1 MGLAVPI
8 GQVYLCTIEV
18 MKRNREG
25 TLNVSG
31 NSSTIEGLPL
41 GQGETRRRKQVNDLD
56 SSWMGQTSRQ
66 H

>member
-1 MGLAVPI
+1 MALAVPI
-8 GQVYLCTIEV
+8 GHMYLCTIKV

-31 NSSTIEGLPL
+31 NSSTMEGLPL
-41 GQGETRRRKQVNDLD
+41 GQGETRRREQVYDLD
-56 SSWMGQTSRQ
+56 SSMGQTSRQ

>member
-1 MGLAVPI
+1 MALAVPI
-8 GQVYLCTIEV
+8 VHVYLCTIKV
-18 MKRNREG
+18 MERNREG

-41 GQGETRRRKQVNDLD
+41 GQGETRRREQVYDLD
-56 SSWMGQTSRQ
+56 ISMGQTSRQ